1 MTSLSRA
8 HNPTRECLSRWVT
21 CELRTGS
28 VQSHTGALQTGSD
41 GDGDGTQQGGGDTT
55 RDAVVGGGNGLGT
68 W

>member
-28 VQSHTGALQTGSD
+28 AQLHTGALQTGSD
-41 GDGDGTQQGGGDTT
+41 GDRRNKVVGDTT
-55 RDAVVGGGNGLGT
+55 RNAVVGGGNGVST